1 MSTLHHAPKFML
13 IAGEPSGD
21 MLAGEL
27 IQALRADPT
36 VQSFAFAPRFFGA
49 GGLHMENAGADVVL
63 DLCRH
68 AMVGLSGAVWHYLT
82 FRRHM
87 RELIR
92 LAFERQPDVI
102 IGVDFSG
109 FNLRFVR
116 ALRARLRKAPRFFFN
131 WKPKF
136 VQFVSPQVW
145 ASRPGRARTMA
156 KNLDLLM
163 CLFPFEKEWY
173 AKRAPSLRVE
183 FVGHPVVDRH
193 KSPSVKTTPK
203 AENDSQAGQVQNVVL
218 LPGSR
223 VAEINRHLPVMLEA
237 AKLLVTGGHQQTTAD
252 AGVDRKRAFTL
263 VLADE
268 RLRQI
273 ADPMCRQLLPEV
285 RVRVNDLGGALA
297 DATVAIACT
306 GTVTLECALYGV
318 PTVAMYKTSAIN
330 YFVGR
335 RLVSVRYLAMPNI
348 LADDELFP
356 EFIQDRAT
364 PANLA
369 RATADLLE
377 NSDLRR
383 SIRAKLAAVVSKL
396 GPPGAATRA
405 AAAVA
410 SLLPNAG

>member
-1 MSTLHHAPKFML
+1 MNTLHHAPTFML

-21 MLAGEL
+21 MLAGQL
-27 IQALRADPT
+27 IQALRADPG

-49 GGLHMENAGADVVL
+49 GGPHMKSAGADVVL
-63 DLCRH
+63 ELCRH
-68 AMVGLSGAVWHYLT
+68 AMVGLSGAVRHYLT
-82 FRRHM
+82 FRQHM
-87 RELIR
+87 RELLR

-109 FNLRFVR
+109 FNLRFAR
-116 ALRARLRKAPRFFFN
+116 ALRARLLEVPRFFFN
-131 WKPKF
+131 WKPRF

-156 KNLDLLM
+156 KNLDLLL

-193 KSPSVKTTPK
+193 GATSIKSATEAANNCQT
-203 AENDSQAGQVQNVVL
+203 DRVQNVVL

-223 VAEINRHLPVMLEA
+223 NAEVNRHLPVMLEA
-237 AKLLVTGGHQQTTAD
+237 AKLLAAGAHQRNTAD
-252 AGVDRKRAFTL
+252 AGEDRKLAFTL

-273 ADPMCRQLLPEV
+273 ADPICRQLLPEV
-285 RVRVNDLGGALA
+285 RVLVNDLGGALA
-297 DATVAIACT
+297 GATAAMACT

-318 PTVAMYKTSAIN
+318 PTVAMYKTSAVN
-330 YFVGR
+330 YLVGR
-335 RLVSVRYLAMPNI
+335 RLISVRYLAMPNI
-348 LADDELFP
+348 LADEELFP

-369 RATADLLE
+369 RATADFLE
-377 NSDLRR
+377 NPDRR
-383 SIRAKLAAVVSKL
+383 TSIRAKLAAVVSKL
-396 GPPGAATRA
+396 GPPGAAARA
-405 AAAVA
+405 AAAIS
-410 SLLPNAG
+410 SLLPNCG

>member
-1 MSTLHHAPKFML
+1 MNALHHAPRFML

-27 IQALRADPT
+27 IQALRADPG

-49 GGLHMENAGADVVL
+49 GGQHMESAGADVVL

-87 RELIR
+87 RQLLR

-109 FNLRFVR
+109 FNLRFAR
-116 ALRARLRKAPRFFFN
+116 ALRAMLRKAPRFFFN
-131 WKPKF
+131 WKPRF

-156 KNLDLLM
+156 KNLDLLL

-193 KSPSVKTTPK
+193 KATSMKTAPDTG
-203 AENDSQAGQVQNVVL
+203 NDRHVGRVQDVVL

-223 VAEINRHLPVMLEA
+223 VAEVNRHLPVMLEA
-237 AKLLVTGGHQQTTAD
+237 ARLLVAGVHRQKTAD
-252 AGVDRKRAFTL
+252 SGESRKLEFTL

-273 ADPMCRQLLPEV
+273 ADPICRRLLPEV
-285 RVRVNDLGGALA
+285 RVLVNDVGGALA
-297 DATVAIACT
+297 DATAAIACT

-330 YFVGR
+330 YFVAR
-335 RLVSVRYLAMPNI
+335 QLVSVRYLAMPNI
-348 LADDELFP
+348 LADEELFP
-356 EFIQDRAT
+356 EFIQGRAT

-369 RATADLLE
+369 RATADFLE
-377 NSDLRR
+377 NSDLRS
-383 SIRAKLAAVVSKL
+383 SIRAKLAAVVSEL
-396 GPPGAATRA
+396 GPPGAAARA
-405 AAAVA
+405 AAAIA
-410 SLLPNAG
+410 SLLPNCG